1 MGRRASK
8 GSSAPAAA
16 ARNSS
21 SSNPVQQLNMLREF
35 CGGAGSWTEAALTDC
50 LRQCGY
56 NVERAAERLMTGQY
70 QASTSSAGGG
80 SDSKKRNGK
89 SVYVSLVSSP
99 TTQQKP
105 LAQAASER
113 RPRTSSAS
121 KNNASKVSLS
131 LAAAAAAPPS
141 AAVSCPAIRR
151 KNAPSRTVPSSALKV
166 APKEHGN
173 AAIQDL
179 TGDSDDDEDDG
190 NRRWLLCHRWLSDAV
205 CMTKNG
211 RMAHEESLDMQ
222 HSLTGHSVVRFRG
235 KHIEGRLP
243 DNLASMLAPLL
254 RIDQDGNTS
263 KKLISLV
270 GEALMEE
277 TRLPIGSQIPIALK
291 VYIVDPRGFFEL
303 FQNQED
309 AANKNANQFFVK
321 RKSKKGRLPA
331 VEAAFNLL
339 QWAEY
344 GDVPEFLAPTDGTEL
359 KEASVDEDVNDDDAD
374 DDEEESDEAGATMN
388 EDDFEE
394 ASVAESTAEAKEWD
408 KQVNST
414 NGWMMALPEL
424 PDPTGFRDV
433 TLRAYQRQALY
444 WMMKREK
451 DGESREELDKQLA
464 LLSELN
470 TNQKSHSSVPSY
482 SSSSSEKEI
491 FCECG
496 PVLVSET
503 AQKKSKTVEGQ
514 IDPAS
519 HPLWQRRFLAS
530 ESMDESLSFYVNE
543 LLGGAT
549 HLPPAPPSSCSGG
562 ILADDMGLGKTV
574 MLLALIIQSKEERP
588 PPKKEDAARPAA
600 TLVVAKLSLL
610 PQWEDELKTKTS
622 LSHLIYY
629 KQPGSKI
636 PSKEEMEAVDVVV
649 TTYGSIQGEL
659 SRKNPVLLD
668 INWFRVILDEAHC
681 IKNQKTLASKV
692 CCSLKTQHR
701 WCVSGTIIQNSLD
714 DVFGIMK
721 FLRHEPWGLSAF
733 WKAAIT
739 KPMTSASDGGTTEDQ
754 EAGMKTAL
762 DRVRRLLTP
771 LMLRRTKDSVTK
783 DGTPILTL
791 PPVETKII
799 KVDLSESEREFYN
812 AVLARSLEVFDGFV
826 DSGTAA
832 KSYFQIFS
840 LLQKLRQICDHIALT
855 VRSRIDGDD
864 SNALNQD
871 DTAVTEE
878 AASSPKKKGS
888 GSDPLGQEFLNS
900 LLEKFCAE
908 KSSPKKKKLT
918 DGSESPAKRPKD
930 QTYVS
935 KVAHALKNA
944 VQKNSTHVNEECPI
958 CLENPKIH
966 EAVLTPCAHIFCR
979 ECLVGFLH
987 DKVDATTTNE
997 NKPNIG
1003 SILQCPDGECPCCSE
1018 KIDAKRIIVLS
1029 KSGSDGSTMTT
1040 SYLTDFQPS
1049 ANRVKR
1055 EMLET
1060 QEGNPHAV
1068 ARTILENAVNGA
1080 ESSKMTAIMKELF
1093 NIWQLDP
1100 KSKVL
1105 IFSQYLGFL
1114 DLMETQLWANGI
1126 PFFRLDGSLSLKERM
1141 VVLDQFRSSHQPN
1154 LENGKTDEL
1163 NKGTVLLMS
1172 MAAGG
1177 EGLNLVAASSVF
1189 IVDPWWNA
1197 AKEDQCV
1204 NRIHR
1209 IGQTAEVVRIRK
1221 FAVNESVEERIL
1233 ELQSRKKY
1241 VAEEIY
1247 NDAGRGGEMGSARL
1261 SLDEFKLIFQK

>member
-8 GSSAPAAA
+8 GSTAPAPAAA
-16 ARNSS
+16 AGNSKS

-35 CGGAGSWTEAALTDC
+35 CAGAGSWTEAALTDC

-70 QASTSSAGGG
+70 QASTAAAGGG

-99 TTQQKP
+99 TTTQQKP
-105 LAQAASER
+105 SAQAA
-113 RPRTSSAS
+113 PKRTSSAS
-121 KNNASKVSLS
+121 KSSASKLSSS
-131 LAAAAAAPPS
+131 LAAAAPPT
-141 AAVSCPAIRR
+141 AAVSSKKNRR
-151 KNAPSRTVPSSALKV
+151 KNAPSQPVPFSALKGT
-166 APKEHGN
+166 PKHGS

-179 TGDSDDDEDDG
+179 TGDSDADEG
-190 NRRWLLCHRWLSDAV
+190 NGRWLLCHRWISDAI
-205 CMTKNG
+205 CTTKNG
-211 RMAHEESLDMQ
+211 RVTHDESLGMQ

-235 KHIEGRLP
+235 KHIEGRIP
-243 DNLASMLAPLL
+243 DNLASMLAPVL
-254 RIDQDGNTS
+254 RMNQDGTPMIF
-263 KKLISLV
+263 LE

-291 VYIVDPRGFFEL
+291 VYIVDPRAFFEL
-303 FQNQED
+303 FQNQEA
-309 AANKNANQFFVK
+309 AANTNANMFFANK
-321 RKSKKGRLPA
+321 TRKSKKGRLPVA
-331 VEAAFNLL
+331 EAAFNLL

-344 GDVPEFLAPTDGTEL
+344 GDVPEFQAPTDGAEL
-359 KEASVDEDVNDDDAD
+359 KEASVDEEVNDDED
-374 DDEEESDEAGATMN
+374 DDVEEESDEAVAMN

-414 NGWMMALPEL
+414 NGWMMSLPEL

-433 TLRAYQRQALY
+433 TLRPYQRQALY

-451 DGESREELDKQLA
+451 EGESREELDKQLA
-464 LLSELN
+464 LLSELATN
-470 TNQKSHSSVPSY
+470 NQKPRSSVPSDCD
-482 SSSSSEKEI
+482 KEI
-491 FCECG
+491 FCDRG
-496 PVLVSET
+496 PVLVSD
-503 AQKKSKTVEGQ
+503 AGKKKSKTVEGQ
-514 IDPAS
+514 VDPVS
-519 HPLWQRRFLAS
+519 HPLWQRRFLGS

-543 LLGGAT
+543 LLSGAT

-574 MLLALIIQSKEERP
+574 MLLALIIQSKEEQP
-588 PPKKEDAARPAA
+588 PPKKEDAARPTA

-622 LSHLIYY
+622 LSYLIYY
-629 KQPGSKI
+629 KQPGTKI
-636 PSKEEMEAVDVVV
+636 PTKEEMEAVDVVV

-659 SRKNPVLLD
+659 SRKNPVLLAC
-668 INWFRVILDEAHC
+668 NWFRVILDEAHC

-692 CCSLKTQHR
+692 CCSLKSQHR

-721 FLRHEPWGLSAF
+721 FLRHEPWSLPAF

-739 KPMTSASDGGTTEDQ
+739 KPMTSASDGGITEDQ
-754 EAGMKTAL
+754 EAGLKTAL
-762 DRVRRLLTP
+762 DRVRRLLAP

-855 VRSRIDGDD
+855 VRSRIEGDD
-864 SNALNQD
+864 SNASNQD
-871 DTAVTEE
+871 DTALTEE
-878 AASSPKKKGS
+878 AASSPKNSSPKKKAA
-888 GSDPLGQEFLNS
+888 SDPLGQEFLNS

-908 KSSPKKKKLT
+908 KSSPRKKKLT

-944 VQKNSTHVNEECPI
+944 VQENSTHVNEECPI

-987 DKVDATTTNE
+987 DKVDTTTKTADE

-1003 SILQCPDGECPCCSE
+1003 SVLQCPDGECPCCSE

-1029 KSGSDGSTMTT
+1029 KSGGDGSTMTT
-1040 SYLTDFQPS
+1040 SYLTDFKPS

-1055 EMLET
+1055 EMMET
-1060 QEGNPHAV
+1060 KEGNPHAV

-1093 NIWQLDP
+1093 SIWQLDP

-1114 DLMETQLWANGI
+1114 DLMETQLRANGI

-1141 VVLDQFRSSHQPN
+1141 VVLDQFRSSRQPN
-1154 LENGKTDEL
+1154 LENGVTDDL

-1247 NDAGRGGEMGSARL
+1247 NDAGRGEKIGSARL